1 MGKDKQKQER
11 QIKLSIYR
19 LEEYKEFI
27 QSIVRKVPILRTE
40 QLSAAL
46 VNTYDVNYKD
56 ALAILRELQNVGVL
70 LLSEDG
76 YAMTRQAYLKLMGG
90 RKIEGAKTSYA
101 AKISPMHELVAKNE
115 YYLNLIDCM
124 WIVVDMLPLSQ
135 RFVVCPEPWDIVF
148 DTASDD
154 DNPSMFYQI
163 TRIPADREDV
173 RCELLKCVRKISD
186 YMRDK
191 TVRIAIMDNENH
203 NWMVPHIGFSHIVKL
218 DPSNYRHY
226 VITETRSGDDL
237 WSFFE

>member
-1 MGKDKQKQER
+1 M
-11 QIKLSIYR
+11 SIYN
-19 LEEYKEFI
+19 LAEYKEFV
-27 QSIVRKVPILRTE
+27 QSIVRRVPILKTE
-40 QLSAAL
+40 QLTTAL
-46 VNTYDVNYKD
+46 VNTYDINYKD
-56 ALAILRELQNVGVL
+56 ALDIVRQLQNVGVI

-76 YAMTRQAYLKLMGG
+76 YAMTRAALLKLTGE
-90 RKIEGAKTSYA
+90 RRIEGLNSFY
-101 AKISPMHELVAKNE
+101 SRNLPPMHELIAKND

-124 WIVVDMLPLSQ
+124 WVVVDMFPLSQ

-148 DTASDD
+148 DTASDGE
-154 DNPSMFYQI
+154 NPSMFYQI